1 MLGIC
6 RLTHRE
12 AYYDMFMVS
21 VVGPLCALVVVLAV
35 ASTFGSF

>member
-6 RLTHRE
+6 RLTHKE

-21 VVGPLCALVVVLAV
+21 VVGPLLALVAVLA
-35 ASTFGSF
+35 AGTTFGAF